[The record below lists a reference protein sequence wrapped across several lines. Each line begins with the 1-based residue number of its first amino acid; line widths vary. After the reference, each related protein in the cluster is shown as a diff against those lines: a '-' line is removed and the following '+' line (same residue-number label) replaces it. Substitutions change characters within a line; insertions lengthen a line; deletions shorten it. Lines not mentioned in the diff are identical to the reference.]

1 MSELV
6 FFTGTMDCGKSTLA
20 LQMDHNRSARG
31 RRGVVFTRDDRAGE
45 GVLSSRLGLSTAAI
59 EVRPGIDVYGY
70 VQAAVDKDPEIDY
83 VICDEAQFLD
93 PEQVEQFALVV
104 DELKLDVFAFG
115 ITTDF
120 RTKLFPGSQ
129 RLIELAD
136 RLEILQVETV
146 CWCGARATHNARTV
160 DGEMVVEGEQKV
172 VGDVGRQQAVGYE
185 VLCRAHHRER
195 RAQLAMN

>member
-59 EVRPGIDVYGY
+59 EVRPGIDVYSF
-70 VQAAVDKDPEIDY
+70 VQAAVLEDPEIDY

-160 DGEMVVEGEQKV
+160 DGRMVIEGEQKV
-172 VGDVGRQQAVGYE
+172 VGDVGGQKAVGYE

-195 RAQLAMN
+195 RAQLAS

>member
-1 MSELV
+1 MPELV
-6 FFTGTMDCGKSTLA
+6 FFSGTMDCGKSTLA
-20 LQMDHNRSARG
+20 LQMDHNRSSRG

-45 GVLSSRLGLSTAAI
+45 GVLSSRLGLSTAAV
-59 EVRPGIDVYGY
+59 EVSPGIDVYAF
-70 VQAAVDKDPEIDY
+70 VRAAVLEDPEIDY

-160 DGEMVVEGEQKV
+160 DGRMVIEGEQKV
-172 VGDVGRQQAVGYE
+172 VGDVGGQKAVGYE

-195 RAQLAMN
+195 RAQLAS

>member
-1 MSELV
+1 MPELV

-59 EVRPGIDVYGY
+59 EVRPGIDVYSF
-70 VQAAVDKDPEIDY
+70 VQAAVLEDPEIDY

-120 RTKLFPGSQ
+120 RTRLFPGSQ

-136 RLEILQVETV
+136 RLEILQVETI

-160 DGEMVVEGEQKV
+160 DGLMVVEGEQKV
-172 VGDVGRQQAVGYE
+172 VGDVGGQRAVGYE

-195 RAQLAMN
+195 RAQLKS

>member
-1 MSELV
+1 MPELV

-45 GVLSSRLGLSTAAI
+45 GVLSSRLGLSTAAT
-59 EVRPGIDVYGY
+59 EVRPGIDVYTY
-70 VQAAVDKDPEIDY
+70 VRAAVLEDPEIDY

-120 RTKLFPGSQ
+120 RTRLFPGSQ

-160 DGEMVVEGEQKV
+160 DGRMVVEGEQKV
-172 VGDVGRQQAVGYE
+172 VGDVGERRAVGYE

-195 RAQLAMN
+195 RAQLKQG

>member
-1 MSELV
+1 MPELV

-20 LQMDHNRSARG
+20 LQMDHNRSSRG

-59 EVRPGIDVYGY
+59 EVRPGIDVYSF
-70 VQAAVDKDPEIDY
+70 VQAAVLEDPEIDY

-160 DGEMVVEGEQKV
+160 DGRMVIEGEQKV
-172 VGDVGRQQAVGYE
+172 VGDVGGQKAVGYE

-195 RAQLAMN
+195 RAQLAS

>member
-1 MSELV
+1 MPELV

-20 LQMDHNRSARG
+20 LQMDHNRSSRG

-45 GVLSSRLGLSTAAI
+45 GVLSSRLGLSTTAV
-59 EVRPGIDVYGY
+59 EVQPGTDVHAY
-70 VQAAVDKDPEIDY
+70 VKAAVTRDPAIDY

-93 PEQVEQFALVV
+93 PEQVEQFALIV
-104 DELKLDVFAFG
+104 DELHLDVFAFG

-136 RLEILQVETV
+136 RIEILQVETI

-160 DGEMVVEGEQKV
+160 NGAMVVEGEQKV
-172 VGDVGRQQAVGYE
+172 VGDVGGLESVGYE
-185 VLCRAHHRER
+185 VLCRTHFRER
-195 RAQLAMN
+195 RAQGAR